1 MNKSFSFLII
11 LLLVAG
17 IAGFIWRWQSNIYS
31 KEILRLEILGLSEI
45 TLGQE
50 VEYIV
55 RYKNNGNFRLD
66 NPELIFEPPE
76 YSFQEGEIF
85 ERQVLGPDQLGEAIY
100 PGEEKTFSFKMTIL
114 GKQDEIKI
122 ARVSLTYQP
131 KDLKA
136 QYESSSSFTSQIKS
150 VPLTL
155 EFDLPSKVA
164 AGKDFIFRINYFSNA
179 NYLLTDLRCQVEYP
193 FSFEFINSLPKS
205 IEKTEWDIPVLN
217 KSEGGRIEITGKLSG
232 EVGEARVFKAKL
244 GVWKQD
250 EFILLKEIVKGVE
263 IVRPFLY
270 LRQEINGNPQHMALP
285 GEWLHYEIYFK
296 NIGEESLN
304 NLFMV
309 NNLEGEAFDFETIKS
324 DLGNYQTGD
333 SSVVFD
339 WRKVSKLQ
347 YLIPLEEGKV
357 EFWIKL
363 KDDLGNVKNSILRN
377 KVFIGEAKEEF
388 ITRISSKME
397 IIQKGYFQDEVFGNS
412 GPVPPA
418 VGDTTTYTIMWQVKN
433 YYSDVR
439 NAKVKAVMPQNVE
452 LTGEIFPEQEISR
465 FTFDS
470 QSREIV
476 WSVGDLQKGTGISKQ
491 GLTLAFQVAFTP
503 FSYQRYQ
510 TAEIIREAR
519 ITGED
524 SWTETTI
531 EALAPA
537 INTTL
542 PDDPT
547 ITNQMGVVR

>member
-1 MNKSFSFLII
+1 MNKFFSFLII

-76 YSFQEGEIF
+76 YSFKEGEIF
-85 ERQVLGPDQLGEAIY
+85 ERQVLGPEKLGEAIY

-164 AGKDFIFRINYFSNA
+164 GGKDFIFRINYFSNA
-179 NYLLTDLRCQVEYP
+179 DYLLTDLRCQIEYP

-285 GEWLHYEIYFK
+285 GDWLHYEIYFK

-324 DLGNYQTGD
+324 DLGNYQAGD

-377 KVFIGEAKEEF
+377 KIFIGEAKEEF

-503 FSYQRYQ
+503 FSYQRHQ

>member
-1 MNKSFSFLII
+1 MNKFFSFLII

-85 ERQVLGPDQLGEAIY
+85 ERQVLGPEKLGEAIY

-164 AGKDFIFRINYFSNA
+164 GGKDFIFRINYFSNA
-179 NYLLTDLRCQVEYP
+179 DYLLTDLRCQVEYP

-347 YLIPLEEGKV
+347 SLIPLEEGRV

-388 ITRISSKME
+388 ITRISSKIE

-439 NAKVKAVMPQNVE
+439 NAKVKAVLPQNVE
-452 LTGEIFPEQEISR
+452 LTGEIFPEQEISK

-503 FSYQRYQ
+503 FSYQRHQ

-531 EALAPA
+531 EALVPA